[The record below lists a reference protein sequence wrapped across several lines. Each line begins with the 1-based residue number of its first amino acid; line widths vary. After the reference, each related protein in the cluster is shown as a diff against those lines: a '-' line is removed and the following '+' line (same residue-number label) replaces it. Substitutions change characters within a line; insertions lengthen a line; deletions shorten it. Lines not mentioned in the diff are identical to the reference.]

1 MDVNPFEKEKKCV
14 NCVNYYVVFFVQLL
28 LYVFCIPTEGE
39 VSKMSNF

>member
-1 MDVNPFEKEKKCV
+1 MLIVLIIM
-14 NCVNYYVVFFVQLL
+14 VFFVQLL